1 MENLCPLEEIVF
13 RVSITKNNSIPQ
25 DGLDANLV
33 DGLPLF
39 EERGLML
46 GRVFDH
52 RDRDRSPR
60 DPHNF
65 RLFALSRKTSS
76 GVGSGGFVASGGFTG
91 SAFASAFLGAEG
103 ATGLKRSLCS
113 TSFR

>member
-1 MENLCPLEEIVF
+1 MEKLCPLEEIVF

-60 DPHNF
+60 APHPLHTLRPLPQDLERRPLRPPPCLRRPRRPPPCP
-65 RLFALSRKTSS
+65 RLFPPP
-76 GVGSGGFVASGGFTG
+76 GS
-91 SAFASAFLGAEG
+91 
-103 ATGLKRSLCS
+103 TGLEPPP
-113 TSFR
+113 